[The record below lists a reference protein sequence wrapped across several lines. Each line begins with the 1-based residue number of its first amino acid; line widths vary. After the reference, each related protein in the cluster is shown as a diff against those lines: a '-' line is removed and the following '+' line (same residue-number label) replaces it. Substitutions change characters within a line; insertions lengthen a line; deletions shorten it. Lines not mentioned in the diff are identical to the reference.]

1 MDNNTLKNIADYLSN
16 AFIKSETEFEAE
28 FAKIKNKIKSA
39 HDGYIINCL
48 CDVYREAKQGLC
60 SMSEAKQRQR
70 DVFAAAENIW

>member
-1 MDNNTLKNIADYLSN
+1 MEHEEMKSIANNLSN
-16 AFIKSETEFEAE
+16 AFIKSEAEFEAE

-48 CDVYREAKQGLC
+48 CDVYREAKQRLC

>member
-1 MDNNTLKNIADYLSN
+1 MKKNELKTIAN
-16 AFIKSETEFEAE
+16 ALANAYINSEID
-28 FAKIKNKIKSA
+28 FADKFDMIKNKIKSA